1 MSCQYQ
7 SLEIYVYLF
16 HDKLVNSAND
26 NKKVDNKFYF
36 YFSEALNYKHY
47 QAFFVFFCLFY
58 IMRVLILYAKNHN
71 LNNHNWSCG
80 VTLLKI

>member
-1 MSCQYQ
+1 MCICFMINLRIVQM
-7 SLEIYVYLF
+7 II
-16 HDKLVNSAND
+16 
-26 NKKVDNKFYF
+26 KKVDNKFYF